1 MSTETI
7 TSPAELRFALLQAT
21 NFNVD
26 HARDC
31 YAFIQGPA
39 DHDAKPTTTGRP
51 DGIYFVLN
59 TPEGKVAKEYRT
71 QLTEE
76 QKKQCV
82 GIGVQRN
89 GLSFCVALSEYEDVE
104 LLPDGKKAKKRA
116 KYLDRECDALHDTD
130 SEGNTRRL
138 IEDNPALAEVVGGG
152 HIPALA
158 VLVEMCYLR
167 DVINQA
173 LAIVGGQPLRN
184 TWYWSSTEYS
194 QYYAW
199 SVPFSSGYVNSNYNF
214 KYNGDAVR
222 AVAAF

>member
-7 TSPAELRFALLQAT
+7 TTNPAELRYTLLHAT
-21 NFNVD
+21 GFNVE
-26 HARDC
+26 HARKC
-31 YAFIQGPA
+31 YDFIQGPA
-39 DHDAKPTTTGRP
+39 DVETKPTTTGRP

-59 TPEGKVAKEYRT
+59 TPEGKVAKEYHT
-71 QLTEE
+71 KLTNE
-76 QKKQCV
+76 QKAQCV

-89 GLSFCVALSEYEDVE
+89 GLNFCVALSEYEDVE
-104 LLPDGKKAKKRA
+104 LLPDGKKAKKRT
-116 KYLDRECDALHDTD
+116 KYLERECDALHDTN

-138 IEDNPALAEVVGGG
+138 IEDNPALADVVGGG

-167 DVINQA
+167 DEINQA

-194 QYYAW
+194 QGIAW
-199 SVPFSSGYVNSNYNF
+199 LVNFSSGDVNNYY
-214 KYNGDAVR
+214 KCYGGAVR